1 MYRTY
6 RKIYLFQFNLLFMKT
21 SVLLGLTIVVVGVL
35 FVVLI
40 ESLGDKRYSVKS
52 SFKEEKIISRVNSS
66 KTHKTNSNNSLI

>member
-1 MYRTY
+1 
-6 RKIYLFQFNLLFMKT
+6 MKT

-66 KTHKTNSNNSLI
+66 KIHKTNSNNSLI